1 MTKQEQCYVGGP
13 MRGIR
18 RFNVYQFDSLAMWLR
33 HSRKWV
39 VHNPADHD
47 RETWPDFE
55 TWEGFEAGDTDRC
68 PKFDLST
75 ALSWDLARV
84 AESQHLVLLP
94 GWEASTGARH
104 ERHVAELTGSS
115 IWLARRFPSTGWV
128 LRLDM
133 HRGKD
138 SHPVY
143 GSMQPS
149 PVPLHE
155 QYRTFDDL
163 ANKSSDGGSYDTM
176 PYKITRAEFTTKDS
190 GERAQFDSGMVR
202 DTDAGKPRYDL
213 IPLLPL
219 KRLAELYARGAQKY
233 AERNWEQANSQA
245 ELDRF
250 KASAFRHLAQAL
262 NGERDEDHWSAVV
275 FNVFACEWLEA
286 KLNSVLAPGYAKTMY
301 DDLNQRIMDN
311 LSGRETD

>member
-1 MTKQEQCYVGGP
+1 MTKQEQCYIGGP
-13 MRGIR
+13 MRNR
-18 RFNVYQFDSLAMWLR
+18 PRFNFDQFDSLAMWLR
-33 HSRKWV
+33 HNRKWV

-47 RETWPDFE
+47 RGTWPDIE

-115 IWLARRFPSTGWV
+115 IWKAWRSDIDPNHWHLD
-128 LRLDM
+128 LDM
-133 HRGKD
+133 TRGKD

-143 GSMQPS
+143 GSLQPS

-163 ANKSSDGGSYDTM
+163 NVTLTKDIYPESF
-176 PYKITRAEFTTKDS
+176 ITKDS

-202 DTDAGKPRYDL
+202 DTDTGKPRYDL

-262 NGERDEDHWSAVV
+262 NGERDEDHWSAAV
-275 FNVFACEWLEA
+275 FNVFAAEWLEA
-286 KLNSVLAPGYAKTMY
+286 KLNG
-301 DDLNQRIMDN
+301 
-311 LSGRETD
+311 

>member
-1 MTKQEQCYVGGP
+1 MTKHEQCYVGGP

-18 RFNVYQFDSLAMWLR
+18 RFNVDQFDSLAMWLR
-33 HSRKWV
+33 HTRRWTV
-39 VHNPADHD
+39 FNPAEHD

-155 QYRTFDDL
+155 QYRTFEDL
-163 ANKSSDGGSYDTM
+163 TGRD
-176 PYKITRAEFTTKDS
+176 RAEALTGQGFTSLEGQAHEFTTKDS

-219 KRLAELYARGAQKY
+219 KRLAELYARGAVKYGDFNWQK
-233 AERNWEQANSQA
+233 ANSPE
-245 ELDRF
+245 ELQRF
-250 KASAFRHLAQAL
+250 KASAFRHLIQYL
-262 NGERDEDHWSAVV
+262 EGDRDEDHAIAVAW
-275 FNVFACEWLEA
+275 NMFAAVWVEG
-286 KLNSVLAPGYAKTMY
+286 KLNG
-301 DDLNQRIMDN
+301 
-311 LSGRETD
+311 